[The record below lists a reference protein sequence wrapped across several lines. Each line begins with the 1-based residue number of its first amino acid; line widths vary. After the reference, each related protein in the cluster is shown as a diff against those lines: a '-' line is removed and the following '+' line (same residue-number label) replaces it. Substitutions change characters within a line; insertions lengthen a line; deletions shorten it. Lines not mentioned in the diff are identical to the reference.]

1 MIERDAIV
9 YLKNGHIKYGKLI
22 SNEVYNP
29 IDFTEFK
36 DFINLNYYRLNQLL
50 RTETILQSDI
60 LEIDYCLK

>member
-22 SNEVYNP
+22 SNEVCNP
-29 IDFTEFK
+29 EEFTN
-36 DFINLNYYRLNQLL
+36 FINLNYYKLNQLL
-50 RTETILQSDI
+50 KTETILQSDI